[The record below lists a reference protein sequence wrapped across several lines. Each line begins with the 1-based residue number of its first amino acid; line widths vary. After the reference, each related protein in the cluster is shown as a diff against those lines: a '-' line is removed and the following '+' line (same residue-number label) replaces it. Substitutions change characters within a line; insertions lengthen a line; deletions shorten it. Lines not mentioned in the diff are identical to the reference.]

1 MGALLAERLAQLHA
15 PQIVVLVL
23 LSASFELAN
32 PWARR
37 LAGIAR
43 VASPILPES
52 FRYLTKGGSDIAD
65 PIERMQ
71 RPTYDRIP
79 LRAIAELVDLQ
90 RRAWTWLPSVG
101 QPVLAIHSRQDHTA
115 PLSNVE
121 LLKAAL
127 GDLRRTVILEDSYHV
142 ITVDREKEHVASE
155 VNRFVGEMLAAGTSG

>member
-1 MGALLAERLAQLHA
+1 
-15 PQIVVLVL
+15 
-23 LSASFELAN
+23 
-32 PWARR
+32 
-37 LAGIAR
+37 
-43 VASPILPES
+43 
-52 FRYLTKGGSDIAD
+52 
-65 PIERMQ
+65 
-71 RPTYDRIP
+71 